1 MSITELFSQIFTLK
15 REMMDKQQEIKT
27 VALELARALRRLPQ
41 DMAPE
46 EDALFV
52 DLHKNYKKLQKEIKV
67 IQEVYTFNCD
77 LARRQIEQIEDY
89 TVAMG
94 LSLHG
99 INGLSW
105 KETAAHLGVPDIQD
119 RCYDYLEKG
128 ENVFLW

>member
-1 MSITELFSQIFTLK
+1 MTITDLFSQIYTLK
-15 REMMDKQQEIKT
+15 RDMMDKQREISA
-27 VALELARALRRLPQ
+27 VAHELARALRRLPR
-41 DMAPE
+41 DMDPE
-46 EDALFV
+46 EDALIV